1 MTFPIEGSMEGAC
14 FWINGEPVRVTAW
27 NYSNNGGVSYL
38 FDLEFLNILGEGG
51 MAAAMV
57 QIPIGFEFY
66 GADIVRMS
74 SLEMELF

>member
-1 MTFPIEGSMEGAC
+1 MEGAC
-14 FWINGEPVRVTAW
+14 FWVNGEPVRITAW
-27 NYSNNGGVSYL
+27 NYSTNGGTSYF
-38 FDLEFLNILGEGG
+38 FDIEFLNILREGKP
-51 MAAAMV
+51 AAAMV